1 MTAMEARLNC
11 RSDYDSERVE
21 EGPGVDGMGWNGMEE
36 EEEGEGMKE

>member
-1 MTAMEARLNC
+1 MTAMGARLS